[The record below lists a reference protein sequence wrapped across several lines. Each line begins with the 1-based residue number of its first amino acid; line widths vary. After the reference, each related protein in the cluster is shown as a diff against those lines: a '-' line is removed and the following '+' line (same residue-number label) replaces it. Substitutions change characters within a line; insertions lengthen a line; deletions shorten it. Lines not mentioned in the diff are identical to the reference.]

1 MPTGSLPE
9 EALKELRNRDFLE
22 KHYTKWVNTEIWDKF
37 FIEKIPNSSR
47 SESYSAL
54 GAELNILIRK
64 LKPNTR
70 ASQKALF
77 LQNNLK
83 NDRNPE
89 NPPSYNKQS
98 RKIENEEEPNST

>member
-9 EALKELRNRDFLE
+9 EVLKEVRYRDFWE
-22 KHYTKWVNTEIWDKF
+22 KHYTKWGNTETWDKF

-47 SESYSAL
+47 SESHNAL
-54 GAELNILIRK
+54 GAELNILIKK

-83 NDRNPE
+83 VSIFMN
-89 NPPSYNKQS
+89 
-98 RKIENEEEPNST
+98 

>member
-1 MPTGSLPE
+1 VYSYI
-9 EALKELRNRDFLE
+9 RFWE
-22 KHYTKWVNTEIWDKF
+22 KHYTKWGNTEIWDIF

-47 SESYSAL
+47 SESYNAL

-83 NDRNPE
+83 VSIFHELANMLRLVLLVWGRRA
-89 NPPSYNKQS
+89 PSLM
-98 RKIENEEEPNST
+98 